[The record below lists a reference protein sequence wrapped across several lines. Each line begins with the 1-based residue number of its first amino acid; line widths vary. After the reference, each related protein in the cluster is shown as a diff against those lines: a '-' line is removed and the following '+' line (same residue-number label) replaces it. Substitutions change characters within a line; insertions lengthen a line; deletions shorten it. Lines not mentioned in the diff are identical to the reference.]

1 MAPTVAAPAIDTTA
15 RTNNQPRRRVHPSM
29 AARRLAPS
37 TILALCV
44 GAFAS
49 IAQPRDGA
57 LVRACHAQSYATMRD
72 EHVTIAAI
80 RIALWSWMTPP
91 ERARLDAIDTSSTR
105 RGDTR
110 ALTLLAADRVARVVA
125 PFALDGAHR
134 TNDASR
140 LRALPP
146 VVDRASARR
155 AAEVVSSLPFLAATE
170 PSATGATTGP
180 LGCDQPL
187 TWATIALR
195 QAGDARFADRADVAM
210 AFCAATRVGGD
221 RAALV
226 DAAVSLVRDLALA
239 ARSNARHA
247 RPSAPR

>member
-1 MAPTVAAPAIDTTA
+1 MRPSVAAPAIDTTM
-15 RTNNQPRRRVHPSM
+15 RTNNQPGRRVLPAM
-29 AARRLAPS
+29 TARRLAPS

-49 IAQPRDGA
+49 IAQPRDRS
-57 LVRACHAQSYATMRD
+57 LVRACHAQRDATARD

-80 RIALWSWMTPP
+80 RTSLGSWMTPS
-91 ERARLDAIDTSSTR
+91 ERARLDAIDTASTR

-125 PFALDGAHR
+125 PLALDGAHR
-134 TNDASR
+134 TVDASR
-140 LRALPP
+140 LRELPP

-155 AAEVVSSLPFLAATE
+155 AAEVVSSLPFLAAAE
-170 PSATGATTGP
+170 PSTAGAMTGP

-187 TWATIALR
+187 TWVTIALR
-195 QAGDARFADRADVAM
+195 QAGDARFADRADAAV
-210 AFCAATRVGGD
+210 AFCAAARVGGD

-239 ARSNARHA
+239 ARSHA
-247 RPSAPR
+247 RPARSAPPR